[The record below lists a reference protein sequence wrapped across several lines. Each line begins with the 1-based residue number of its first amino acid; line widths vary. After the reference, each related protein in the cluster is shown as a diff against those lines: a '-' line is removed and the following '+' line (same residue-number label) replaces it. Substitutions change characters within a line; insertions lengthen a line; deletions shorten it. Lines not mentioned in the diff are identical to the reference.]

1 MTSVLRRMAFGVLAL
16 LFGAGAVFGA
26 VQPVNAVAY
35 LLGLGDEVTVR
46 IEEGSIGSIG
56 TGSRAGVGRILEDG
70 REVRLADVHAGEI
83 VSARTVLI
91 DIGSINHAYHTPAAA
106 ATDFLW
112 LIGMLILGGP
122 ALLFALAAFP
132 GFGDRVRDA

>member
-1 MTSVLRRMAFGVLAL
+1 MTSVLRRTAFGLAAL

-46 IEEGSIGSIG
+46 VEEGSVGSVG
-56 TGSRAGVGRILEDG
+56 TGSRAGVGRIIEDG
-70 REVRLADVHAGEI
+70 REVRLADVHTGDI
-83 VSARTVLI
+83 VRARTVLI
-91 DIGSINHAYHTPAAA
+91 DIGSIDHAYHSPATA

-132 GFGDRVRDA
+132 EFRDRVRDV